1 MKKIA
6 GAIVSLGVVLVFT
19 ACAWQ
24 VPQKVSVKTKADYN
38 FSLGNYEKELGEE
51 MSMRS
56 MLGNAGSNND
66 AVATFDYFPNKEDKN
81 TQHYLLKVT
90 ILDVPILSPEN
101 AATAFSGNISS
112 LEIGTGADQLHVTSP
127 SAGKKGLDF
136 NPSSILNE
144 MATAL
149 GSGVAGKIAF
159 SAAPLYLYCEAV
171 PGVTAEAKMGIF
183 YGDRP
188 ASESTPIT
196 VRTGTGQYLLGDEG
210 SYGSIH
216 HAPVPQIESEENTI
230 ITNLAETS
238 FIGSQA
244 IDVKQTINR
253 KSSEIQENDQLC
265 IDFDIR
271 EIQGTVSKA
280 DAINGIRLKIY
291 AFIDLP
297 LQFDV
302 LDDIALDLSSMTG
315 GDNSVSETAASSA
328 SGAAESSSDS
338 EFSKYLEA
346 VESISI
352 KYVAFKLPFY
362 SNYGMELGVSLTG
375 ENPVR
380 AGLSVVDENKTI
392 TEADKSV
399 ITVPYTTVIKI
410 KDGLNF
416 KPNFSLYMAKNS
428 VFSIP
433 REKAVKLKVDLNLK
447 TDGLVQIQ

>member
-56 MLGNAGSNND
+56 MMGNAGSEN
-66 AVATFDYFPNKEDKN
+66 AAIGSFDYFPGKQDKN
-81 TQHYLLKVT
+81 TQHYLLKVE
-90 ILDVPILSPEN
+90 LLNFEILSAEN
-101 AATAFSGNISS
+101 AATAFGTTHSN
-112 LEIGTGADQLHVTSP
+112 LEIGSGAGQLNVTPPSP
-127 SAGKKGLDF
+127 GKQGLDF
-136 NPSSILNE
+136 NPSSILSE
-144 MATAL
+144 MASAL
-149 GSGVAGKIAF
+149 GSGVAGNIAF
-159 SAAPLYLYCEAV
+159 AKVPLYLYCEAV
-171 PGVTAEAKMGIF
+171 PGVTAKATMAMF
-183 YGDRP
+183 YGDKP
-188 ASESTPIT
+188 AAGGTIT
-196 VRTGTGQYLLGDEG
+196 ERTGTRQALLDN
-210 SYGSIH
+210 SDISH
-216 HAPVPQIESEENTI
+216 MPVPNLEWEENTLT
-230 ITNLAETS
+230 TNLAETT
-238 FIGSQA
+238 FLGSQA
-244 IDVKQTINR
+244 IDVKDVINSR
-253 KSSEIQENDQLC
+253 STEIQENDQLC
-265 IDFDIR
+265 IDFSVSDIA
-271 EIQGTVSKA
+271 GTVSKA
-280 DAINGIRLKIY
+280 DAINGIRLKLY

-297 LQFDV
+297 LQFNV
-302 LDDIALDLSSMTG
+302 TNDIALDLSSMTG

-433 REKAVKLKVDLNLK
+433 REKAVKLKIDLNLK